1 VTRLAVAA
9 PSKDALDALTALLS
23 DDPHLTVVERGT
35 GLEDLL
41 TPHVAAR
48 VDVML
53 VAIDDVA
60 PLRTALTSL
69 EDHVPLPPVVVLWN
83 PQRSDAVHALLR
95 LGVRALLPRNAGA
108 RELIA
113 ALEGTN
119 AGLVSLS
126 PEVLES
132 LVSPNLRQPV
142 RAAAPGHGATPLSPR
157 EREILGLVAEGLGNK
172 IVASRLGISEH
183 TVKTHIASIFT
194 KLGADTRAEAVAIG
208 ARHGMILL

>member
-1 VTRLAVAA
+1 MTRLAIAA
-9 PSKDALDALTALLS
+9 PTEAALDALTALLS

-35 GLEDLL
+35 SLEDLL
-41 TPHVAAR
+41 TPHVASAI
-48 VDVML
+48 DVML
-53 VAIDDVA
+53 VAIDDAA
-60 PLRTALTSL
+60 PLRAALASL

-83 PQRSDAVHALLR
+83 PGRADAVHALLR

-108 RELIA
+108 REVIA
-113 ALEGTN
+113 ALEGAN
-119 AGLVSLS
+119 AGLVSLA
-126 PEVLES
+126 PEILES
-132 LVSPNLRQPV
+132 LVNPNVRQPV
-142 RAAAPGHGATPLSPR
+142 RASVPGAATVPLSPR

>member
-1 VTRLAVAA
+1 MTRLAVAA
-9 PSKDALDALTALLS
+9 PSEAALDALTALLS
-23 DDPHLTVVERGT
+23 DDTHLTVVERGT

-41 TPHVAAR
+41 TPHVAS
-48 VDVML
+48 VIDVML
-53 VAIDDVA
+53 VAIDDAA
-60 PLRTALTSL
+60 PLRAALASL
-69 EDHVPLPPVVVLWN
+69 EDHVTLPPVVVLWN
-83 PQRSDAVHALLR
+83 PGRSDAVHALLR
-95 LGVRALLPRNAGA
+95 LGIRALLPRNAGA
-108 RELIA
+108 REIIA
-113 ALEGTN
+113 ALEGAN

-126 PEVLES
+126 PELLES
-132 LVSPNLRQPV
+132 LVSPNVRQPV
-142 RAAAPGHGATPLSPR
+142 RASLPDHATVPLSPR

>member
-9 PSKDALDALTALLS
+9 PSEAALDALTALLS

-35 GLEDLL
+35 GLEDLF
-41 TPHVAAR
+41 TPHVASAI
-48 VDVML
+48 DVML
-53 VAIDDVA
+53 VAIDDAA
-60 PLRTALTSL
+60 PLRTALASL

-83 PQRSDAVHALLR
+83 PERADAVHALLR

-113 ALEGTN
+113 ALEGAN
-119 AGLVSLS
+119 AGLVSLA

-132 LVSPNLRQPV
+132 LVSPNFRQPV
-142 RAAAPGHGATPLSPR
+142 RAATPGHA
-157 EREILGLVAEGLGNK
+157 AEGLGNK